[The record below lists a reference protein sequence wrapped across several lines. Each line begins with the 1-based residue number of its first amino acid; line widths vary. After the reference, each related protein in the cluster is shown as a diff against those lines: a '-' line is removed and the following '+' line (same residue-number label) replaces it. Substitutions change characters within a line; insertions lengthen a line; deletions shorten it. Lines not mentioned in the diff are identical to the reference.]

1 MTLHILFC
9 AERTTTADGR
19 VLPTAALPLELVDEV
34 QYRCAGFIQAAIEQ
48 YAEVLEEGSMHEGEE
63 QQSESG
69 ESSAEENVPA
79 KSKKGKA
86 KAKSPVVKG

>member
-9 AERTTTADGR
+9 TQQTATSDGLI
-19 VLPTAALPLELVDEV
+19 LPTAALPLDLNDEV

-48 YAEVLEEGSMHEGEE
+48 YSEVLEEGVVPDEE
-63 QQSESG
+63 EHPSESG
-69 ESSAEENVPA
+69 ESSGEENVPA